1 MQHWFDPIAIGI
13 VFLGTLA
20 ATVLRCGLV
29 DARLAFATVRGLVQP
44 AFDPVQAKAEVAKQI
59 TEIASDGF
67 LRAEPRHF
75 GDQEFD
81 RLADILISQ
90 RSAASLHDEHS
101 KYRSRRADIASRAVR
116 FLDCAAELAPVMGLA
131 GTLIA
136 LGSSRGGGAV
146 TGAVAG
152 AAAGGLGES
161 IAMAVVTT
169 LYGLLAA
176 NFLFA
181 PLSNAVQRRA
191 RAEERDRD
199 AVLDWLEKGLR
210 GIDGKAAPHSGESDA
225 SPEKTPKAKAA

>member
-29 DARLAFATVRGLVQP
+29 DARLALATVRSLVRP
-44 AFDPVQAKAEVAKQI
+44 AFDLVQARAEVAKQI

-146 TGAVAG
+146 TGA
-152 AAAGGLGES
+152 AAGGLVES

-199 AVLDWLEKGLR
+199 AVLDWLENGVR
-210 GIDGKAAPHSGESDA
+210 GIDGKAAAHPGEGDA
-225 SPEKTPKAKAA
+225 SPVKTPKAKAA

>member
-44 AFDPVQAKAEVAKQI
+44 AFDPVQARAEVAKQI

-146 TGAVAG
+146 TGA
-152 AAAGGLGES
+152 AAGGLVES

-199 AVLDWLEKGLR
+199 AVLDWLENGVR
-210 GIDGKAAPHSGESDA
+210 GIDGKAAAHPGEGDA
-225 SPEKTPKAKAA
+225 SPVKTPKAKAA